1 MLHHSPT
8 QTCLYK
14 RLTDTK
20 DLKLHQDLINRSKW
34 RSRVEM
40 TGHRVDHLYSDQ
52 VQPAH
57 RTTTKPMRVAVSR
70 GGQVNLQVCSR
81 ILTWGGGSSEKCSGL
96 LSGCRYF
103 SSAACWAS
111 LTDGRWQQLGSARPD
126 RLQLHPRLLQ
136 APRLR
141 GSSGGSELFKTPE
154 RQLSAG
160 SGPSAGAL
168 LPFHCTCE
176 LVQDRLSD
184 GGQPR
189 LHSLLFTAEGPR
201 LQEGRKG
208 GRKSARRD
216 GKCSPSRAERCFQ
229 HSLNTTVPCVH
240 SPRDHLLVFG
250 VWLQQT

>member
-1 MLHHSPT
+1 MEESRWNDRSQGRSPVLWSGPACSQDNY
-8 QTCLYK
+8 QT
-14 RLTDTK
+14 DA
-20 DLKLHQDLINRSKW
+20 
-34 RSRVEM
+34 SRCVSGGAGEPP
-40 TGHRVDHLYSDQ
+40 G
-52 VQPAH
+52 VQPDSH
-57 RTTTKPMRVAVSR
+57 LR
-70 GGQVNLQVCSR
+70 
-81 ILTWGGGSSEKCSGL
+81 GGSSEKCSGL

>member
-1 MLHHSPT
+1 MEESRWNDRSHGRSPVLWSGPACSQDNY
-8 QTCLYK
+8 QT
-14 RLTDTK
+14 DA
-20 DLKLHQDLINRSKW
+20 
-34 RSRVEM
+34 SRC
-40 TGHRVDHLYSDQ
+40 
-52 VQPAH
+52 
-57 RTTTKPMRVAVSR
+57 VSG